1 MAFEDPQL
9 IKKYITEIKKFTEL
23 DTYKEIKK
31 TDKLQFEFAIRDI
44 FPEFSQ
50 EHPFLFRKIVMGD
63 DLTFL
68 YKMLD
73 NIDKINSGE
82 LTQQAV
88 EATLGNELA
97 NVYIHPALAANPPT
111 GNVTASTNPNVVSMP
126 LSALTNPD
134 ILNQ

>member
-1 MAFEDPQL
+1 MSFEDPEL
-9 IKKYITEIKKFTEL
+9 IKKYIREIKKFTDL
-23 DTYKEIKK
+23 DVYKQIKLN
-31 TDKLQFEFAIRDI
+31 DKMQYLFALREI
-44 FPEFSQ
+44 FPSFAE

-82 LTQQAV
+82 LTQQAA

-97 NVYIHPALAANPPT
+97 NIYIHPALAANPPT

>member
-1 MAFEDPQL
+1 MSFEDPEL
-9 IKKYITEIKKFTEL
+9 IKKYIREIKKFTDL
-23 DTYKEIKK
+23 DVYKQIKLN
-31 TDKLQFEFAIRDI
+31 DKMQYLFALREI
-44 FPEFSQ
+44 FPSFAE

>member
-1 MAFEDPQL
+1 MSFEDPEL
-9 IKKYITEIKKFTEL
+9 IKKYIREIKKFTDL
-23 DTYKEIKK
+23 DVYKQIKLN
-31 TDKLQFEFAIRDI
+31 DKMQYLFALREI
-44 FPEFSQ
+44 FPSFAE

-88 EATLGNELA
+88 EASLGNELA

-111 GNVTASTNPNVVSMP
+111 GNVTASSNPNVVSMP
-126 LSALTNPD
+126 LSSLTNPD